1 MTEVT
6 YAVAMAKGKR
16 LTGTVDKLRERR
28 RRRSD
33 ERFAERFSAQFAHQW
48 AQVRADRQQEAKA
61 EPRIDAGP
69 TNFSRA
75 QVPWAV
81 DLAAAWSWR
90 FLVICGAGYV
100 LLWVLARFS
109 VVFLPLVVALF
120 ITALASPLVD
130 LGTRIGI
137 NRKAASGLV
146 VVGGLAAVVLLL
158 TFVGT
163 QISRGFSDLAAQVV
177 TGLEEIRRWLQD
189 GPLRASESQVNDYIQ
204 AAQELV
210 TSSNEE
216 VVTRVTEVGTTIG
229 HIVAGFFIV
238 LFASFF
244 FLSDGSRIWAWVVR
258 LFPRAARVRTDA
270 SGRVAWK
277 TLTQFVRA
285 TVLVAFVD
293 AVGIMMVALVL
304 DVPFASA
311 IGVLVFL
318 FAFIPMIGA
327 TISGAVAVLVAL
339 VAHGWVVALIMLGGV
354 IAVQQIEAHVLQP
367 FLMGRFVSLHPLG
380 VIVAI
385 GCGVLVAGIAGAL
398 IAVPLAAAGNAVAQH
413 LASYTSIG
421 EEDHDDALDLDIG
434 PPPTEADELP
444 DDDSPLAG
452 PDAPDDDEKDPS

>member
-1 MTEVT
+1 MG
-6 YAVAMAKGKR
+6 MGKR
-16 LTGTVDKLRERR
+16 LTGGVDRLRERR

-33 ERFAERFSAQFAHQW
+33 DRFAERFSAQFAHQW
-48 AQVRADRQQEAKA
+48 AQVRAERQQDAKA

-90 FLVICGAGYV
+90 FLVICAAGYV
-100 LLWVLARFS
+100 VLWVVAKFS

-120 ITALASPLVD
+120 ITALAGPLVE
-130 LGTRIGI
+130 LAGRVGI
-137 NRKAASGLV
+137 NRRAASGLV
-146 VVGGLAAVVLLL
+146 VLGGLAVVVLLL

-163 QISRGFSDLAAQVV
+163 QVSRGFSDLADQVV
-177 TGLEEIRRWLQD
+177 TGLEEIRTWLQE
-189 GPLRASESQVNDYIQ
+189 GPLNASESQINEYIG
-204 AAQELV
+204 AAQDLV
-210 TSSNEE
+210 TNSNEE
-216 VVTRVTEVGTTIG
+216 IVSRVSQVGTTIG

-238 LFASFF
+238 LFASYF

-258 LFPRAARVRTDA
+258 LFPRAARLRADG

-277 TLTQFVRA
+277 SLTQFVRA

-293 AVGIMMVALVL
+293 AVGIMAVALIL
-304 DVPFASA
+304 DVPFATA

-318 FAFIPMIGA
+318 FSFIPMIGA
-327 TISGAVAVLVAL
+327 VISGSVAVLVAL

-367 FLMGRFVSLHPLG
+367 FLLGRFVSVHPLG

-385 GCGVLVAGIAGAL
+385 AMGVLLAGIAGAL
-398 IAVPLAAAGNAVAQH
+398 VAVPLVATLNAVAT
-413 LASYTSIG
+413 Y
-421 EEDHDDALDLDIG
+421 
-434 PPPTEADELP
+434 
-444 DDDSPLAG
+444 LAG
-452 PDAPDDDEKDPS
+452 EAGSPESVPVGEPETPGTQG

>member
-189 GPLRASESQVNDYIQ
+189 GPLRASESQINDYIQ

-367 FLMGRFVSLHPLG
+367 FLLGRFVSVHPLG

-385 GCGVLVAGIAGAL
+385 AMGVLVAGIAGAL
-398 IAVPLAAAGNAVAQH
+398 IAVPIVAALNAVATY
-413 LASYTSIG
+413 LAGEAAPSEMPIG
-421 EEDHDDALDLDIG
+421 EAIDSSE
-434 PPPTEADELP
+434 PPP
-444 DDDSPLAG
+444 
-452 PDAPDDDEKDPS
+452 APGTPA

>member
-189 GPLRASESQVNDYIQ
+189 GPLRASESQINDYIQ

-238 LFASFF
+238 LFAAFF

-367 FLMGRFVSLHPLG
+367 FLLGRFVSVHPLG

-385 GCGVLVAGIAGAL
+385 AMGVLVAGIAGAL
-398 IAVPLAAAGNAVAQH
+398 IAVPIVAALNAVATY
-413 LASYTSIG
+413 LAG
-421 EEDHDDALDLDIG
+421 EAAPSEMPSGEAVDSSE
-434 PPPTEADELP
+434 PPP
-444 DDDSPLAG
+444 
-452 PDAPDDDEKDPS
+452 APGTPA

>member
-1 MTEVT
+1 VTEVT

-33 ERFAERFSAQFAHQW
+33 ERFAERFAAQFAHQW
-48 AQVRADRQQEAKA
+48 SQVRSVRRTARKA

-109 VVFLPLVVALF
+109 VVFLPLAVALF

-189 GPLRASESQVNDYIQ
+189 GPLRASESQINDYIQ

-216 VVTRVTEVGTTIG
+216 VVARVTEVGTTIG

-293 AVGIMMVALVL
+293 AVGIMMVAIVL

-367 FLMGRFVSLHPLG
+367 FLLGRFVSVHPLG

-385 GCGVLVAGIAGAL
+385 AMGVLVAGIAGAL
-398 IAVPLAAAGNAVAQH
+398 IAVPIVAALNAVATY
-413 LASYTSIG
+413 LAGEAAPSEMPIG
-421 EEDHDDALDLDIG
+421 EARDPSE
-434 PPPTEADELP
+434 PPP
-444 DDDSPLAG
+444 
-452 PDAPDDDEKDPS
+452 APGTPA